1 MWDDANFKELNHSD
15 FDYLTMS
22 ADRSVVIFTAPWCG
36 PCKMIKPMIPA
47 VAKEHNVIPFWV
59 DIEKNM
65 DLARQFNVQAVPF
78 VITMKTGVTVESI
91 ATSNI
96 QKISEMVSKL

>member
-1 MWDDANFKELNHSD
+1 MWEDAEFKELTSSD
-15 FDYLTMS
+15 FDYLTLS
-22 ADRSVVIFTAPWCG
+22 AERCVVIFTAPWCS

-47 VAKEHNVIPFWV
+47 IAKEYKVVPFWV

-65 DLARQFNVQAVPF
+65 DISTQFKIQAVPF
-78 VITMKTGVTVESI
+78 IVTMKDGKVVESF
-91 ATSNI
+91 ATNNT